1 MKIVAI
7 SLVLRADEIPADSP
21 NLILFPE
28 GISWNQIHLAVA
40 RHPNAAIVGG
50 ALEGRPIH
58 AVLWHAGANRID
70 YWKIEDDGRT
80 DGFGKS
86 PPALPVY
93 EFDDICVGVVI
104 CMDINAVFGSFC
116 RAVVER
122 IGSSQHPWK
131 FLCVPANMG
140 SYWFEGS
147 NIGVHLAGMHVIACN
162 HTNFHQVRCASFVT
176 NTAGNKIHIQ
186 QGDEPINVKLPRP
199 V

>member
-7 SLVLRADEIPADSP
+7 SLVLRDDEIPADSP
-21 NLILFPE
+21 NLIVFPE

-50 ALEGRPIH
+50 VNEGGRIR
-58 AVLWHAGANRID
+58 AALWHAGANRID

-104 CMDINAVFGSFC
+104 CMDINAAFGSFC

-122 IGSSQHPWK
+122 IGSSKCPWK
-131 FLCVPANMG
+131 FL
-140 SYWFEGS
+140 
-147 NIGVHLAGMHVIACN
+147 L
-162 HTNFHQVRCASFVT
+162 CASKYGIVL
-176 NTAGNKIHIQ
+176 
-186 QGDEPINVKLPRP
+186 V
-199 V
+199 